1 MEYDVP
7 GWSTKQLVGMLKQM
21 LFWEDPQIISFNLA
35 GQPTDALLHALRG
48 SENWNVFVT
57 VAMENSVSAR
67 QMSWIRQLQLDCRF
81 NFLQK
86 AVSHLVT
93 FQCLMKSR
101 VIQQKL
107 QHIFEPW
114 PKK

>member
-48 SENWNVFVT
+48 FKSWNVFVT
-57 VAMENSVSAR
+57 VAMENSLSQQDRWAGSVSSNWTAGII
-67 QMSWIRQLQLDCRF
+67 SWIRLFYIL
-81 NFLQK
+81 
-86 AVSHLVT
+86 
-93 FQCLMKSR
+93 
-101 VIQQKL
+101 
-107 QHIFEPW
+107 
-114 PKK
+114 